1 MGAPYQRKRR
11 GPKACQGS
19 TPAHD
24 IIVFNLESM
33 QRANGDIERSM
44 YKYIFVYTF
53 MHLSLSHSGRLLQN
67 LLQAKGKAEHEAEAV
82 AEANDDKE

>member
-1 MGAPYQRKRR
+1 
-11 GPKACQGS
+11 
-19 TPAHD
+19 
-24 IIVFNLESM
+24 M

-44 YKYIFVYTF
+44 YKHIFVYTF

>member
-1 MGAPYQRKRR
+1 MISK
-11 GPKACQGS
+11 GPC
-19 TPAHD
+19 T
-24 IIVFNLESM
+24 
-33 QRANGDIERSM
+33 
-44 YKYIFVYTF
+44 KYIFVYTF